1 MKSAPS
7 PHAVFSPTLCTSI
20 FKPLLWVA
28 LGIAAANSSTASAVI
43 VDGAATHKKTDL
55 AAIEENVKA
64 GHFAEA
70 ADALASILRTDP
82 HSGPDAYRLLA
93 FSEFKLGNFSDA
105 LTTCERG
112 LTLYP
117 GSRPLAELYVSVLR
131 QDLPPEERQSRLAE
145 ISKQVPNSPVLLKAM
160 GEELMDKDPEST
172 QALGFLSSAVKLS
185 PQDPEAHFFYGEA
198 ACFNKQDALCI
209 RELTRAHEL
218 SPANKYANM
227 QLYTMIAVAEDRSK
241 HPTQAAEA
249 FGRSLSANEQL
260 STPNPYAALKYVTFL
275 TAQGKNK
282 EAMTVIN
289 EILKWDSSYGPAH
302 FEQAKILAQQGRAE
316 DAAKEAELAL
326 QDSRSAPPDL
336 RAYHAFLAKT
346 YFALGRE
353 SDAQIH
359 QAWIES
365 HQAAGAEP

>member
-1 MKSAPS
+1 MKSAPG
-7 PHAVFSPTLCTSI
+7 PRPVF
-20 FKPLLWVA
+20 FRMPLLCVA
-28 LGIAAANSSTASAVI
+28 LGIAASSYTASAVV
-43 VDGAATHKKTDL
+43 VDSAATHKKTDL

-64 GHFAEA
+64 GHFAQA
-70 ADALASILRTDP
+70 AEALAGILQADP
-82 HSGPDAYRLLA
+82 HAGPDVYRLLA
-93 FSEFKLGNFSDA
+93 FSEFKLGNSSEA

-112 LTLYP
+112 LPLYPGSYP

-131 QDLPPEERQSRLAE
+131 QDLPPEERQSRLVE

-198 ACFNKQDALCI
+198 ACFNKQDAVCI

-249 FGRSLSANEQL
+249 FARSLRANEQL
-260 STPNPYAALKYVTFL
+260 PTPNPYAALKYVTFL
-275 TAQGKNK
+275 TAQGKNN
-282 EAMTVIN
+282 EATTVID

-302 FEQAKILAQQGRAE
+302 FELAKMLAQQGRAE